1 MIIVGELINASR
13 KAVGAAIEAGDA
25 EYIKQLASDQDK
37 AGATYIDSNAG
48 IFVGEEAKYMKWL
61 VELIQSVSEKPIA
74 LDSPDPEVIEAGLT
88 LCKATPMLNS
98 ISLEKER
105 WDKLLPVVAANP
117 QLKVVALCMSDAGM
131 PSTCDDRLKIADKL
145 ISGLTAKKVPMENIH
160 VDPLVQPLGTDHR
173 FGLEFLKAVR
183 GIAERF
189 PGVHLMCGLSNI
201 SYGLPVRRYIN
212 RVFMA
217 QAIAVGL
224 DGAIVNPLDR
234 GMMGVIATAE
244 ALAGQDKSCI
254 RYLKAFRK
262 GLLTDT

>member
-25 EYIKQLASDQDK
+25 EYIKQVAKDQDE
-37 AGATYIDSNAG
+37 AGATYIDANAG

-61 VELIQSVSEKPIA
+61 VELIQGVSEKPIA
-74 LDSPDPEVIEAGLT
+74 LDSPDPKVIEEGLA

-98 ISLEKER
+98 ISLEKDR
-105 WDKLLPVVAANP
+105 WEKLLPVLAANP
-117 QLKVVALCMSDAGM
+117 QLKVVALCMSDEGM
-131 PSTCDDRLKIADKL
+131 PTTCEDRLKIADKL
-145 ISGLTAKKVPMENIH
+145 ISGLTAKKVPLENIH
-160 VDPLVQPLGTDHR
+160 VDPLVQPIGTDHK
-173 FGLEFLKAVR
+173 FGLEFLRAVR

-201 SYGLPVRRYIN
+201 SYGLPARKYLN

-224 DGAIVNPLDR
+224 DGAIINPLDK
-234 GMMGVIATAE
+234 GMMGTIAAAE
-244 ALAGQDKSCI
+244 ALSGQDKSCV

-262 GLLTDT
+262 GLIEA